1 MAKIRYSDEFICPTC
16 GNHTALVCHTDGTHQ
31 AHCMICDVYYDVEI
45 ANITN
50 ADRIRSMT
58 DEELAETLRALTD
71 CVRCFA
77 WDKDECDVWQQRP
90 CYTGEI
96 PCKEMWIRWLGKE
109 ASE

>member
-1 MAKIRYSDEFICPTC
+1 MADPIRCVYAMEDGYFCTKHSNGFYDGSCRLLEGKPCEDQKPPKPTT
-16 GNHTALVCHTDGTHQ
+16 NYDRLVSKTP
-31 AHCMICDVYYDVEI
+31 
-45 ANITN
+45 
-50 ADRIRSMT
+50 
-58 DEELAETLRALTD
+58 EELAETLRALTD